1 MNSRTASVVLHAPK
15 EDVFSYLS
23 KTENLPKWANIFCKE
38 LKVVNGKNKIV
49 TPLGEMFFEIRSD
62 KETGVIDM
70 FAGPIDNQMSI
81 FPVRVLDIPGGGA
94 SVVLFTMFQTPGL
107 ADEQFDAQYEQL
119 KKELQNIKTE
129 FMVKCI

>member
-1 MNSRTASVVLHAPK
+1 MISRTASVVLHAPK

-62 KETGVIDM
+62 KETGTIDM

-81 FPVRVLDIPGGGA
+81 FPVRVLDMPGGGD

-107 ADEQFDAQYEQL
+107 AD
-119 KKELQNIKTE
+119 
-129 FMVKCI
+129 

>member
-38 LKVVNGKNKIV
+38 LKVVNGKTKIV
-49 TPLGEMFFEIRSD
+49 TPLGEMFFEIHSD
-62 KETGVIDM
+62 KETGTIDM

-81 FPVRVLDIPGGGA
+81 FPARVLDMPGGGA
-94 SVVLFTMFQTPGL
+94 SVVLFTMFQTQGL
-107 ADEQFDAQYEQL
+107 ADEQFDVQYEQL

-129 FMVKCI
+129 FMVKCT